1 MLDGW
6 ARGWVEVPEQETDPS
21 VGGHCVAEGGTAESK
36 GLMSPMGRA
45 VVHEGGGKGGGGL
58 FVGNEERTL

>member
-21 VGGHCVAEGGTAESK
+21 VGGHRVAKRGTAEGK
-36 GLMSPMGRA
+36 GLVSPVGRA
-45 VVHEGGGKGGGGL
+45 VVQKGGGKGCGGL